1 MPPGLMSRRKSR
13 HLVWGMET
21 GDWGL
26 GTGGLGTGDWGLGI
40 GEWGTGQQ
48 ESASAG
54 RERGKPIIPI
64 APPESL

>member
-13 HLVWGMET
+13 HLVWEM
-21 GDWGL
+21 
-26 GTGGLGTGDWGLGI
+26 GTGTGDWGLGNWGLGNWN
-40 GEWGTGQQ
+40 GES

-54 RERGKPIIPI
+54 RERGQPIIPI

>member
-13 HLVWGMET
+13 HLVWEMGN
-21 GDWGL
+21 GDWG
-26 GTGGLGTGDWGLGI
+26 I
-40 GEWGTGQQ
+40 GNGESERGNRNGES

>member
-13 HLVWGMET
+13 HLVWEMGN
-21 GDWGL
+21 
-26 GTGGLGTGDWGLGI
+26 GDWGLGI
-40 GEWGTGQQ
+40 GDWGIGNGES

-54 RERGKPIIPI
+54 RGSSKPIIPI

>member
-13 HLVWGMET
+13 LMGWGM
-21 GDWGL
+21 
-26 GTGGLGTGDWGLGI
+26 GI
-40 GEWGTGQQ
+40 GESGIGIGNGESGMGNRNGES

-54 RERGKPIIPI
+54 RGSSKPIIPI

>member
-13 HLVWGMET
+13 HLVWEMGNGE
-21 GDWGL
+21 WGL
-26 GTGGLGTGDWGLGI
+26 GNREWGNRNGEIGTG
-40 GEWGTGQQ
+40 ES

-64 APPESL
+64 APPEPL

>member
-13 HLVWGMET
+13 HMVWEMGN
-21 GDWGL
+21 GDWGIGNGESEL
-26 GTGGLGTGDWGLGI
+26 GNRN
-40 GEWGTGQQ
+40 GES

-54 RERGKPIIPI
+54 RGRGKPIIPI

>member
-13 HLVWGMET
+13 HLVWEMGN
-21 GDWGL
+21 
-26 GTGGLGTGDWGLGI
+26 
-40 GEWGTGQQ
+40 GEWGMGNRNGES

-64 APPESL
+64 APPEPL

>member
-13 HLVWGMET
+13 HLVWEM
-21 GDWGL
+21 
-26 GTGGLGTGDWGLGI
+26 GTGDWGMGI
-40 GEWGTGQQ
+40 GDWGLRTGQR
-48 ESASAG
+48 ESASTD

>member
-13 HLVWGMET
+13 HLVWEM
-21 GDWGL
+21 
-26 GTGGLGTGDWGLGI
+26 GTGTGDWGLGNWN
-40 GEWGTGQQ
+40 GES

-54 RERGKPIIPI
+54 RKRGQPIIPI